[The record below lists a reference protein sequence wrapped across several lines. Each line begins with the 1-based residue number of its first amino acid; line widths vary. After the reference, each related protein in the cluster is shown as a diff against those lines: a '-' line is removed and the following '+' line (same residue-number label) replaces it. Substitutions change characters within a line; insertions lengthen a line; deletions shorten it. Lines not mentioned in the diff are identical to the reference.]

1 MNTVAKL
8 WNDHQV
14 KEEMIFEDEGVLFG
28 GWNKASQWLYKNG
41 YRTGSL
47 DGNKPVGFMKNKY
60 TVQWKWGKLAT
71 FDKEKLDGVM
81 ISEDF
86 NYKPV
91 KVILFESK
99 NML

>member
-8 WNDHQV
+8 WNGRQV
-14 KEEMIFEDEGVLFG
+14 KEEIIFEDEGFLFG

-41 YRTGSL
+41 YRTGSM
-47 DGNKPVGFMKNKY
+47 DANKPIGIMKTKY
-60 TVQWKWGKLAT
+60 TVQWKWGRMAQS
-71 FDKEKLDGVM
+71 DKDKLDGVI

-86 NYKPV
+86 NYKPA

-99 NML
+99 NI